1 MSLLTASKNKSGKM
15 ALVAVNLGLMAY
27 IGQTEILKIVCFF
40 DFAIERIKA
49 VLRYFHWTIL

>member
-1 MSLLTASKNKSGKM
+1 MNPLTASKNKSGKV
-15 ALVAVNLGLMAY
+15 ALVAVKLGLMAY
-27 IGQTEILKIVCFF
+27 LGQTEILKIVCFF

>member
-27 IGQTEILKIVCFF
+27 IGQTEILKIVFFF

>member
-15 ALVAVNLGLMAY
+15 ALVAVNLGLMAH

>member
-40 DFAIERIKA
+40 DFALERIKA